1 MSTYTEDVG
10 TKLNTLLEKTID
22 DEKGFLKA
30 AGNAKH
36 PDLKAFFTKKSKER
50 YDFGYELKEE
60 LRKFGQSIE
69 KGGSTAATVQ
79 RAWMDIKSTISLD
92 NDEAMLEEALKI
104 EKAAL
109 NSYEEVL
116 VDKDLPPHYLI
127 NSYQTKKHYT
137 FQFRNSQGFGR
148 CRLNPTGVHG
158 Y

>member
-1 MSTYTEDVG
+1 MSIYTEDVG

-109 NSYEEVL
+109 GDDVALIGAAAL
-116 VDKDLPPHYLI
+116 VATDGGRMDIKDLIPML
-127 NSYQTKKHYT
+127 
-137 FQFRNSQGFGR
+137 
-148 CRLNPTGVHG
+148 
-158 Y
+158 